1 MVGKKDYL
9 TLSFTYKTPS
19 ALASSLAGFAFMAV
33 LGRNL
38 VQVGVVVV
46 VMM

>member
-1 MVGKKDYL
+1 MGKKAIL
-9 TLSFTYKTPS
+9 TLSFTYRTPS

-38 VQVGVVVV
+38 VQPGVVVV
-46 VMM
+46 VM